1 MSVLGI
7 LVVVFLIATA
17 FALLVAGQLM
27 WQMIT
32 FITRIVGVAFALA
45 IAIIVVVALLTHGAL
60 I

>member
-17 FALLVAGQLM
+17 FALSVAGQLM
-27 WQMIT
+27 RQIIT

-45 IAIIVVVALLTHGAL
+45 IAIIVVVGLLTHGAL